1 MDGGGTKLKL
11 LDAFAM
17 SKAVLAHPIGCEG
30 LAVTDG
36 KNVLMADTDGRF
48 ISGIQHLIADEPLR
62 RRLEIGARELAE
74 LHYSYDAIGEKLAN
88 LYQRLSI
95 S

>member
-30 LAVTDG
+30 LAVTDEV
-36 KNVLMADTDGRF
+36 NVLMADSDGSF
-48 ISGIQHLIADEPLR
+48 ISGIQRLIADSELR
-62 RRLEIGARELAE
+62 HSLELGARKLAE
-74 LHYSYDAIGEKLAN
+74 DHYGYDAIGEKLAN
-88 LYQRLSI
+88 TYQGL
-95 S
+95 